1 MLILNRQKIV
11 TAQASTAY
19 KHSLKEVLASPAIA
33 SQIKAPARSPC
44 APAPRGLRRGP
55 AAPCMAYTL
64 ACTGQ
69 CGWSTASCHYV
80 QVPAM
85 LRVLCGT
92 WP

>member
-44 APAPRGLRRGP
+44 ALAPLGGALAPLLLALQARWPALGDADGVQRLFCKAV
-55 AAPCMAYTL
+55 AAW
-64 ACTGQ
+64 GS
-69 CGWSTASCHYV
+69 G
-80 QVPAM
+80 
-85 LRVLCGT
+85 
-92 WP
+92 